1 MINQSTEV
9 KNYLNISKRM
19 RVRDKQTIEKI
30 HPMYVTSSR
39 ALSSILLEEIP
50 PVGLIYYTCT
60 KVNFINDFR
69 FKIYILH

>member
-9 KNYLNISKRM
+9 NNYLNISKRM

-50 PVGLIYYTCT
+50 PVGLIY
-60 KVNFINDFR
+60 
-69 FKIYILH
+69 